1 MGFIPAAA
9 ATFATMT
16 SKLEINVR
24 SLIAQCEELA
34 SVDKQDWRLKKYI
47 KSLDTMISE
56 LEEQF
61 EKPEE
66 TLITEY
72 RNRCAELKKA
82 SNYVEPSSPNLEQKR
97 LMKSKLKASGDS
109 GEDVMREI
117 RQIHDQKFQKELR
130 SELFNGNFNS
140 TIRRRA
146 GQKVAENLEQTVK
159 QYSDVQEKL
168 AEDMLLLTK
177 NLKEQTETANK
188 IIKKDTEI
196 VSKSAKLT
204 DQNMSSLS
212 TESTKLQESS
222 KKAWKCW
229 MWLMIGLVMMIFIF
243 MVLFM
248 KIMKKKTY

>member
-1 MGFIPAAA
+1 
-9 ATFATMT
+9 MT

-34 SVDKQDWRLKKYI
+34 SVDQQDWRLKKYI

-56 LEEQF
+56 LEDQF
-61 EKPEE
+61 EQPEE
-66 TLITEY
+66 KLITEY
-72 RNRCAELKKA
+72 RNRCAELKKL
-82 SNYVEPSSPNLEQKR
+82 SNYVESSPNLEQKR
-97 LMKSKLKASGDS
+97 LKSRLKASGDNS

-117 RQIHDQKFQKELR
+117 RQIHDQKYQKELR
-130 SELFNGNFNS
+130 SELFSGNT

-146 GQKVAENLEQTVK
+146 GQKLAENLEQTVK

-168 AEDMLLLTK
+168 AEDMLLLTR
-177 NLKEQTETANK
+177 NLKEQSEISNK
-188 IIKKDTEI
+188 IIKQDTENL
-196 VSKSAKLT
+196 SKSSKLT
-204 DQNMSSLS
+204 DQNMTSLS

-222 KKAWKCW
+222 SKAWKCW

-248 KIMKKKTY
+248 KIMKKKSY

>member
-1 MGFIPAAA
+1 
-9 ATFATMT
+9 MT

-24 SLIAQCEELA
+24 SLLKQCEEMTA
-34 SVDKQDWRLKKYI
+34 DQQDWRLSKYI
-47 KSLDTMISE
+47 KSLDTMIQE

-61 EKPEE
+61 DNPEDK
-66 TLITEY
+66 LISEY
-72 RNRCAELKKA
+72 RSRCAELKKA
-82 SNYVEPSSPNLEQKR
+82 SNYVEPVTNLDQKQR
-97 LMKSKLKASGDS
+97 LKSKLKASGDT
-109 GEDVMREI
+109 GDDVLREI
-117 RQIHDQKFQKELR
+117 RQIHDQKYQKELR

-159 QYSDVQEKL
+159 QYSDVQEKI
-168 AEDMLLLTK
+168 AEDMLLLTR

-188 IIKKDTEI
+188 IIKKDTEN
-196 VSKSAKLT
+196 VSKSSKLT

-212 TESTKLQESS
+212 NESAKLQESS

-243 MVLFM
+243 MVMFM

>member
-1 MGFIPAAA
+1 
-9 ATFATMT
+9 MT

-24 SLIAQCEELA
+24 SLIAQCEEIVSA
-34 SVDKQDWRLKKYI
+34 DQQDWRLKKYI
-47 KSLDTMISE
+47 RSLDTMILE

-61 EKPEE
+61 EKPEDK
-66 TLITEY
+66 LITEY

-82 SNYVEPSSPNLEQKR
+82 SNYVEPSPAEQRR
-97 LMKSKLKASGDS
+97 LKTKSKAAATES
-109 GEDVMREI
+109 GEDVLREI
-117 RQIHDQKFQKELR
+117 RQIHDQKFQKEMR
-130 SELFNGNFNS
+130 SELFNGNFS

-159 QYSDVQEKL
+159 QYSDIQEKI
-168 AEDMLLLTK
+168 AEDMLMLTR

-196 VSKSAKLT
+196 VSKSSKLS
-204 DQNMSSLS
+204 DQNMSSL
-212 TESTKLQESS
+212 TAESAKLQESS

>member
-1 MGFIPAAA
+1 
-9 ATFATMT
+9 MT
-16 SKLEINVR
+16 SKLEINIR

-34 SVDKQDWRLKKYI
+34 SVDNQDWRLKKYI

-56 LEEQF
+56 LEEQY

-66 TLITEY
+66 KLITEY
-72 RNRCAELKKA
+72 YNRCAEVKKA
-82 SNYVEPSSPNLEQKR
+82 SNFVEASSNLEQKR
-97 LMKSKLKASGDS
+97 LKSKLKASGDS

-130 SELFNGNFNS
+130 NELFNGNFNS

-212 TESTKLQESS
+212 TESAKLQESS

>member
-1 MGFIPAAA
+1 
-9 ATFATMT
+9 MT

-24 SLIAQCEELA
+24 SLLKQCEEMA
-34 SVDKQDWRLKKYI
+34 TVDQQDWRLSKYI
-47 KSLDTMISE
+47 KSLDTMIQE

-61 EKPEE
+61 ENPDDKM
-66 TLITEY
+66 ISEY
-72 RNRCAELKKA
+72 RSRCSELKKA
-82 SNYVEPSSPNLEQKR
+82 SNYVEPAANLDQKQR
-97 LMKSKLKASGDS
+97 LKSKLKASGDT
-109 GEDVMREI
+109 GDDVLREI
-117 RQIHDQKFQKELR
+117 RQIHDQTYQKELR

-159 QYSDVQEKL
+159 QYSDVQEKI
-168 AEDMLLLTK
+168 AEDMLLLTR

-188 IIKKDTEI
+188 IIKKDTEN
-196 VSKSAKLT
+196 VSKSSKLT

-212 TESTKLQESS
+212 NESAKLQESS

-243 MVLFM
+243 MVMFM

>member
-1 MGFIPAAA
+1 
-9 ATFATMT
+9 MT
-16 SKLEINVR
+16 SKLEINIR
-24 SLIAQCEELA
+24 SLIVQCDEIV
-34 SVDKQDWRLKKYI
+34 SIDQQDWRLKKYI
-47 KSLDTMISE
+47 KSLDKMIQE
-56 LEEQF
+56 LEEQISDD
-61 EKPEE
+61 K
-66 TLITEY
+66 LINEY

-82 SNYVEPSSPNLEQKR
+82 SNYVELNLEQSR
-97 LMKSKLKASGDS
+97 LKSKLKASGDS
-109 GEDVMREI
+109 GEDVIREI
-117 RQIHDQKFQKELR
+117 RQIHDQKFANELR

-159 QYSDVQEKL
+159 QYSDIQEKI
-168 AEDMLLLTK
+168 AEDMLLLTR

-188 IIKKDTEI
+188 IIKKDTEV

-212 TESTKLQESS
+212 SESAKLQESS
-222 KKAWKCW
+222 RKAWKCW
-229 MWLMIGLVMMIFIF
+229 MWMMIGLVMLIFIF

>member
-1 MGFIPAAA
+1 
-9 ATFATMT
+9 MT

-24 SLIAQCEELA
+24 SLLKQCEEM
-34 SVDKQDWRLKKYI
+34 VDQQDWRLSKYI
-47 KSLDTMISE
+47 RSLDTMILE

-61 EKPEE
+61 DKPEDK
-66 TLITEY
+66 LISEY
-72 RNRCAELKKA
+72 RSRCLELKTA
-82 SNYVEPSSPNLEQKR
+82 SNYVEPAANLDQKR
-97 LMKSKLKASGDS
+97 LKSKLKASGDT
-109 GEDVMREI
+109 GDDVLREI
-117 RQIHDQKFQKELR
+117 RQIHDQKYQKELR

-159 QYSDVQEKL
+159 QYSDVQEKI
-168 AEDMLLLTK
+168 AEDMLLLTR

-188 IIKKDTEI
+188 IIKKDTEN

-204 DQNMSSLS
+204 DQNMTSLS
-212 TESTKLQESS
+212 SESAKLQESS

-243 MVLFM
+243 MVMFM

>member
-1 MGFIPAAA
+1 
-9 ATFATMT
+9 MT

-24 SLIAQCEELA
+24 SLIAQCEDIVSL
-34 SVDKQDWRLKKYI
+34 DKLDWRLKKYI
-47 KSLDTMISE
+47 RSLDTMILE
-56 LEEQF
+56 LGEQYD
-61 EKPEE
+61 KPDDK
-66 TLITEY
+66 TITEY
-72 RNRCAELKKA
+72 RNRCAELKRA
-82 SNYVEPSSPNLEQKR
+82 SNYVEPSPNLEQKR
-97 LMKSKLKASGDS
+97 LKSKLKASGDS

-159 QYSDVQEKL
+159 EYSDVQEKI
-168 AEDMLLLTK
+168 AEDMLMLTRH
-177 NLKEQTETANK
+177 LKEQTETANK

-204 DQNMSSLS
+204 DQNLTSLS

-248 KIMKKKTY
+248 KIMKKKAY

>member
-1 MGFIPAAA
+1 
-9 ATFATMT
+9 MT

-24 SLIAQCEELA
+24 SLIAQCEEIA
-34 SVDKQDWRLKKYI
+34 TVDKLDWRLKKYI
-47 KSLDTMISE
+47 RSLDTMILE
-56 LEEQF
+56 LGEQY
-61 EKPEE
+61 EPENK
-66 TLITEY
+66 LITEY
-72 RNRCAELKKA
+72 RNRCDELKKA
-82 SNYVEPSSPNLEQKR
+82 SKYVEPSPNLEKIR
-97 LMKSKLKASGDS
+97 LKSKLKASGDS
-109 GEDVMREI
+109 GEDVIREI

-130 SELFNGNFNS
+130 NELFNGNFNS

-159 QYSDVQEKL
+159 EYSDVQEQI
-168 AEDMLLLTK
+168 AENMLLLTRH
-177 NLKEQTETANK
+177 LKEQTETANK

-196 VSKSAKLT
+196 VSKSTKLT

-212 TESTKLQESS
+212 SESTKLQESS

>member
-1 MGFIPAAA
+1 
-9 ATFATMT
+9 MT

-34 SVDKQDWRLKKYI
+34 SVDQQDWRLKKYI

-56 LEEQF
+56 LEDQF

-66 TLITEY
+66 KLITEY
-72 RNRCAELKKA
+72 RNRCAELKKL
-82 SNYVEPSSPNLEQKR
+82 SNYVEPSPNLEQKR
-97 LMKSKLKASGDS
+97 FKSKLKASGDS
-109 GEDVMREI
+109 GGEDVMREI

-130 SELFNGNFNS
+130 SELFSGNT

-168 AEDMLLLTK
+168 AEDMLLLTR
-177 NLKEQTETANK
+177 NLKEQSEISNK
-188 IIKKDTEI
+188 IIKQDTENLG
-196 VSKSAKLT
+196 KSTKLT

-212 TESTKLQESS
+212 TESAKLQESS
-222 KKAWKCW
+222 SKAWKCW

-248 KIMKKKTY
+248 KIMKKKSY

>member
-1 MGFIPAAA
+1 
-9 ATFATMT
+9 MT
-16 SKLEINVR
+16 SKLEINIR

-34 SVDKQDWRLKKYI
+34 SADNQDWRLKKYI
-47 KSLDTMISE
+47 KSLDTMILE

-61 EKPEE
+61 DKPEE
-66 TLITEY
+66 KLITEY
-72 RNRCAELKKA
+72 RNRCADLKKL
-82 SNYVEPSSPNLEQKR
+82 SNYVEPSPNLEQKR
-97 LMKSKLKASGDS
+97 LKSKLKASGDS

-159 QYSDVQEKL
+159 QYSDVQEKI
-168 AEDMLLLTK
+168 AEDMLLLTR

-188 IIKKDTEI
+188 IIKKDTEN

-248 KIMKKKTY
+248 KIMKKKSY

>member
-1 MGFIPAAA
+1 
-9 ATFATMT
+9 MT

-24 SLIAQCEELA
+24 SLIAQCEEIVSA
-34 SVDKQDWRLKKYI
+34 DKQDWRLKKYI
-47 KSLDTMISE
+47 RSLDTMILE

-66 TLITEY
+66 KLITEY
-72 RNRCAELKKA
+72 RNRCAELKKV
-82 SNYVEPSSPNLEQKR
+82 SNYVEPSLNAEQRSR
-97 LMKSKLKASGDS
+97 LKTKSKGTNDS
-109 GEDVMREI
+109 GGDVMREI

-130 SELFNGNFNS
+130 SELFNGNFS

-146 GQKVAENLEQTVK
+146 GQKVAENLEHTVK
-159 QYSDVQEKL
+159 QFSDEQEKI
-168 AEDMLLLTK
+168 AEDMLMLTR
-177 NLKEQTETANK
+177 NLKEQTETASK

-196 VSKSAKLT
+196 VTKSSKLT
-204 DQNMSSLS
+204 DQNVSSLS
-212 TESTKLQESS
+212 AESTKLQDSS

>member
-1 MGFIPAAA
+1 
-9 ATFATMT
+9 MT

-24 SLIAQCEELA
+24 SLIAQCQEMVL
-34 SVDKQDWRLKKYI
+34 VDGQDWRLKKYI
-47 KSLDTMISE
+47 KSLDTMILE

-61 EKPEE
+61 DNSDDKQ
-66 TLITEY
+66 IKEY
-72 RNRCAELKKA
+72 RNRCAELKEA
-82 SNYVEPSSPNLEQKR
+82 CNYVEPSPNLQQAR
-97 LMKSKLKASGDS
+97 LKSKLKPTGDS
-109 GEDVMREI
+109 GEEVIREI
-117 RQIHDQKFQKELR
+117 RQIHDQQFQKEMR

-159 QYSDVQEKL
+159 QYSDVQERI
-168 AEDMLLLTK
+168 AEDMLLLTR

-196 VSKSAKLT
+196 VSKSTKLT
-204 DQNMSSLS
+204 DQNMSSLTS
-212 TESTKLQESS
+212 ESSKLQESS